1 MLLHEPLN
9 AIFHVKFWFLESFE
23 VLFLQKKKKKKSRI
37 INTGNIQD
45 NICVISRCSY
55 IILMTELQSV
65 SCCTLCPW
73 SHSSHMVWLQNIAE
87 SYKVIPAM
95 PGANQLSP
103 SGKWRIINGWE
114 TAEEPLLTTGACK
127 LSSELQTHKTMI
139 SYFLTGNFLIFLNF
153 QSLMLPIIYWY
164 HIWIKYRT

>member
-1 MLLHEPLN
+1 MPSSMLNSGSLN
-9 AIFHVKFWFLESFE
+9 HLKCSFC
-23 VLFLQKKKKKKSRI
+23 KKKKKKSRI